1 MIFLTQAGVSQEIGS
16 LQKEQDEVLSVQKE
30 VL

>member
-16 LQKEQDEVLSVQKE
+16 LQKKQDEVLPVKE
-30 VL
+30 EEM